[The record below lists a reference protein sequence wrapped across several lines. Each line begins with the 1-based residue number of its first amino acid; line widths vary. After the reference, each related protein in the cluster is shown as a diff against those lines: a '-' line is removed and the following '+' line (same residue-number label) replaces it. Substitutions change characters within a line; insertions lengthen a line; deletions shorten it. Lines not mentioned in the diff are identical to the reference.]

1 MADVTGRSI
10 LTVVSILLC
19 FASGSSALAFQ
30 GERSANSRG
39 IQVSQRGGS
48 SSSAVVSPP
57 KAKGGFFQQ
66 FRSATDKWFGGDD
79 SKQIRAEEAA
89 RKGTPRRRV
98 PLEPFSGQPAAM
110 QELPSLPKP
119 PSDPPLSDL
128 PAPPQVDLE
137 ATAAPAPPLEAASNT
152 SSNDPSASPR
162 SNTAGL
168 LDREPRIESRPVT
181 SLSPKSSSRRASGKP
196 VGVDEVPTP
205 RLSFSEP
212 PTASSEASVQGQRK
226 SLANTPSPVMA
237 SNPTENPL
245 ESSADG
251 ESFLNLDR
259 PLAEAAWPSVPRRP
273 VPSRPATPTE
283 RVSAQTNNPIAS
295 STQPA
300 EMVRVNAN
308 DRNSTPQDEGSELAP
323 VPMPQLPSTPG
334 AFPGKPETSAG
345 NDSSLMAL
353 PSPPAAMAP
362 VPMELKPSDISI
374 PLPSAP
380 STTSAPSDFAP
391 LASKKTPSSLAM
403 HLPAIDVRVVGPE
416 TVPMDRPA
424 TFELV
429 VSHRGREPIEGMLIQ
444 VSVPEAVAMSIPEV
458 NEQVLIDQSEGLRQ
472 LVWQV
477 DQLPGATEKRLAFQ
491 LQSSKPEL
499 FAAEIEWTALPQT
512 GSLPLQVA
520 AAQLQ
525 VALEGPSQVVFGRPE
540 IFRVRVKNPG
550 TLPAETVQ
558 LMVQAGSL
566 AESMLP
572 IGTIPAG
579 AEEVVEVELDFKH
592 SGMIPVS
599 VAAEG
604 AAGSLKAKSTID
616 VAVRQGSLELSWAAP
631 ETSFVG
637 ATAQWTL
644 HLNNPSDLAI
654 DSIQCSLEL
663 PEGVDLIEA
672 PKGAKVEGRT
682 IQWQEDSLQAG
693 SSRQRGLVVACQ
705 REGTIAWKSQAV
717 GSAGAAASASGAM
730 KAEAVTDLQLQVR
743 DPAAP
748 ASTDKPAV
756 YEVTI
761 TNQGHSTA
769 RDIVVVAQFSDG
781 IEPMEASGHPNRI
794 VPGQV
799 LFEAV
804 EKLEPGQSI
813 RLAIAAKASRP
824 GTHRFRA
831 EVSSSQGD
839 EQWSQEEST
848 RFIQGSDAKSN
859 PVSPPDPSSSPVGL
873 VAPPVAPP
881 AAPLAPPR

>member
-1 MADVTGRSI
+1 
-10 LTVVSILLC
+10 
-19 FASGSSALAFQ
+19 
-30 GERSANSRG
+30 
-39 IQVSQRGGS
+39 
-48 SSSAVVSPP
+48 
-57 KAKGGFFQQ
+57 
-66 FRSATDKWFGGDD
+66 
-79 SKQIRAEEAA
+79 
-89 RKGTPRRRV
+89 
-98 PLEPFSGQPAAM
+98 
-110 QELPSLPKP
+110 
-119 PSDPPLSDL
+119 
-128 PAPPQVDLE
+128 
-137 ATAAPAPPLEAASNT
+137 
-152 SSNDPSASPR
+152 
-162 SNTAGL
+162 
-168 LDREPRIESRPVT
+168 
-181 SLSPKSSSRRASGKP
+181 
-196 VGVDEVPTP
+196 
-205 RLSFSEP
+205 
-212 PTASSEASVQGQRK
+212 
-226 SLANTPSPVMA
+226 
-237 SNPTENPL
+237 
-245 ESSADG
+245 
-251 ESFLNLDR
+251 
-259 PLAEAAWPSVPRRP
+259 
-273 VPSRPATPTE
+273 
-283 RVSAQTNNPIAS
+283 
-295 STQPA
+295 
-300 EMVRVNAN
+300 
-308 DRNSTPQDEGSELAP
+308 
-323 VPMPQLPSTPG
+323 
-334 AFPGKPETSAG
+334 
-345 NDSSLMAL
+345 
-353 PSPPAAMAP
+353 
-362 VPMELKPSDISI
+362 
-374 PLPSAP
+374 
-380 STTSAPSDFAP
+380 
-391 LASKKTPSSLAM
+391 M

-429 VSHRGREPIEGMLIQ
+429 VSHRGRQPVEGMLIQ
-444 VSVPEAVAMSIPEV
+444 VSVPDAVAMSIPEA

-491 LQSSKPEL
+491 LQASKPEL

-550 TLPAETVQ
+550 TLPAEAVQ
-558 LMVQAGSL
+558 LMVKAGSL

-604 AAGSLKAKSTID
+604 AAGSLEAKSTID
-616 VAVRQGSLELSWAAP
+616 VAVRQGSLDLSWAAP

-644 HLNNPSDLAI
+644 HLSNPSDMAI

-663 PEGVDLIEA
+663 PDGVDLIEA
-672 PKGAKVEGRT
+672 PKGATVEGRT
-682 IQWQEDSLQAG
+682 IQWQEDPLQAG

-717 GSAGAAASASGAM
+717 GSAGAAATASCVM

-756 YEVTI
+756 YEVMI

-781 IEPMEASGHPNRI
+781 IEPIEASGHANRM

-839 EQWSQEEST
+839 AQWSQEEST
-848 RFIQGSDAKSN
+848 RFIEGSDARSN
-859 PVSPPDPSSSPVGL
+859 PAPRPDRPSSPVGL

-881 AAPLAPPR
+881 AAPPVAPPAAPPVAPPASAR

>member
-10 LTVVSILLC
+10 LTVMSILLC
-19 FASGSSALAFQ
+19 LVSHSSALGFQ
-30 GERSANSRG
+30 GERSTNSRPA
-39 IQVSQRGGS
+39 QVSPRGGS
-48 SSSAVVSPP
+48 SPSGAVSSQN
-57 KAKGGFFQQ
+57 AKGGFFQQ
-66 FRSATDKWFGGDD
+66 FRSATDKWFGGDN

-98 PLEPFSGQPAAM
+98 PLEPFSGQSAAM
-110 QELPSLPKP
+110 RELPTLPKP
-119 PSDPPLSDL
+119 PSDSPISDL

-137 ATAAPAPPLEAASNT
+137 ATAAQAPPLDAAWNS
-152 SSNDPSASPR
+152 SSNSLIASPR
-162 SNTAGL
+162 SNTAGV

-181 SLSPKSSSRRASGKP
+181 SLSPKSSSRRASGKT
-196 VGVDEVPTP
+196 VGVDDVPSP
-205 RLSFSEP
+205 RLSSTDPTVAATDPVGLVEREP
-212 PTASSEASVQGQRK
+212 
-226 SLANTPSPVMA
+226 LANRPTSESAPA
-237 SNPTENPL
+237 SKPLENPL
-245 ESSADG
+245 EASSNG

-273 VPSRPATPTE
+273 VPSRPATPSE
-283 RVSAQTNNPIAS
+283 PAASQTNNPIAN
-295 STQPA
+295 STRPA
-300 EMVRVNAN
+300 EMVRVNTN
-308 DRNSTPQDEGSELAP
+308 DRTSTAEDETSVLAK
-323 VPMPQLPSTPG
+323 VPMPQFPSSP
-334 AFPGKPETSAG
+334 AASPDQPESSAA
-345 NDSSLMAL
+345 DKAPLMAL
-353 PSPPAAMAP
+353 PGHPAPMAP
-362 VPMELKPSDISI
+362 APMDLKSADASVPLS
-374 PLPSAP
+374 SAP
-380 STTSAPSDFAP
+380 STAPSDFAP
-391 LASKKTPSSLAM
+391 LASKKTPSALAM
-403 HLPAIDVRVVGPE
+403 HLPAIDVRVIGPE

-444 VSVPEAVAMSIPEV
+444 VSVPDAVAMSIPEA

-477 DQLPGATEKRLAFQ
+477 DQLPGVTEKRLAFQ

-525 VALEGPSQVVFGRPE
+525 VALEGPSQVVFGHPE

-550 TLPAETVQ
+550 TLPAEAVQ
-558 LMVQAGSL
+558 LMVQAGSI

-579 AEEVVEVELDFKH
+579 AEEIVEVELDFKH

-604 AAGSLKAKSTID
+604 ATGSLKAKSTID
-616 VAVRQGSLELSWAAP
+616 VAVRQGSLELSWAVP

-644 HLNNPSDLAI
+644 HLNNPSELAI

-672 PKGAKVEGRT
+672 PEGARIEGRT
-682 IQWQEDSLQAG
+682 IQWQEDPLQAG

-717 GSAGAAASASGAM
+717 GSAGATASASGAM

-781 IEPMEASGHPNRI
+781 IEPMEASGHANRI

-831 EVSSSQGD
+831 EVSSSQED
-839 EQWSQEEST
+839 AQWSQEEST
-848 RFIQGSDAKSN
+848 RFIQGSEAKTHST
-859 PVSPPDPSSSPVGL
+859 SPTDSSSSPIGL
-873 VAPPVAPP
+873 VAPPAP
-881 AAPLAPPR
+881 PLAPTR

>member
-1 MADVTGRSI
+1 
-10 LTVVSILLC
+10 
-19 FASGSSALAFQ
+19 
-30 GERSANSRG
+30 
-39 IQVSQRGGS
+39 
-48 SSSAVVSPP
+48 
-57 KAKGGFFQQ
+57 
-66 FRSATDKWFGGDD
+66 
-79 SKQIRAEEAA
+79 
-89 RKGTPRRRV
+89 
-98 PLEPFSGQPAAM
+98 
-110 QELPSLPKP
+110 
-119 PSDPPLSDL
+119 
-128 PAPPQVDLE
+128 
-137 ATAAPAPPLEAASNT
+137 
-152 SSNDPSASPR
+152 
-162 SNTAGL
+162 
-168 LDREPRIESRPVT
+168 
-181 SLSPKSSSRRASGKP
+181 
-196 VGVDEVPTP
+196 
-205 RLSFSEP
+205 
-212 PTASSEASVQGQRK
+212 
-226 SLANTPSPVMA
+226 
-237 SNPTENPL
+237 
-245 ESSADG
+245 
-251 ESFLNLDR
+251 
-259 PLAEAAWPSVPRRP
+259 
-273 VPSRPATPTE
+273 
-283 RVSAQTNNPIAS
+283 
-295 STQPA
+295 
-300 EMVRVNAN
+300 
-308 DRNSTPQDEGSELAP
+308 
-323 VPMPQLPSTPG
+323 
-334 AFPGKPETSAG
+334 
-345 NDSSLMAL
+345 
-353 PSPPAAMAP
+353 
-362 VPMELKPSDISI
+362 
-374 PLPSAP
+374 
-380 STTSAPSDFAP
+380 
-391 LASKKTPSSLAM
+391 M

-444 VSVPEAVAMSIPEV
+444 VSVPEAVALTIPEA

-477 DQLPGATEKRLAFQ
+477 DQLPGSTEKRLAFQ

-550 TLPAETVQ
+550 TLPAEAVQ

-566 AESMLP
+566 AESVLP

-592 SGMIPVS
+592 SGMIPVA
-599 VAAEG
+599 VAVDG
-604 AAGSLKAKSTID
+604 AGGSLKANSKID
-616 VAVRQGSLELSWAAP
+616 VAVRQGSLELSWANP

-672 PKGAKVEGRT
+672 PEGSTVEGRT
-682 IQWQEDSLQAG
+682 IQWREDPLQAG

-705 REGTIAWKSQAV
+705 REGMIAWKSQAI

-748 ASTDKPAV
+748 ASTDKPAI

-769 RDIVVVAQFSDG
+769 HDIVVVAQFSDG

-799 LFEAV
+799 LFESVA
-804 EKLEPGQSI
+804 KLEPGQSI

-839 EQWSQEEST
+839 AQWSQEEST
-848 RFIQGSDAKSN
+848 RFIQGSESKSN
-859 PVSPPDPSSSPVGL
+859 PVSPQERTSAPVGL
-873 VAPPVAPP
+873 VAPPAAPPVAP
-881 AAPLAPPR
+881 R

>member
-1 MADVTGRSI
+1 MADVTGRNI

-19 FASGSSALAFQ
+19 FANGSSVLGFQ
-30 GERSANSRG
+30 GERSTNSRAA
-39 IQVSQRGGS
+39 QVSQRGGS
-48 SSSAVVSPP
+48 PSSAAVAPP

-66 FRSATDKWFGGDD
+66 LRSATDRWFGGDD
-79 SKQIRAEEAA
+79 SKQMRADETA

-119 PSDPPLSDL
+119 PSEPTISDL
-128 PAPPQVDLE
+128 PAPPQVDVE
-137 ATAAPAPPLEAASNT
+137 ATTAPVPPLDAALNSSSNELNLSQRSNT
-152 SSNDPSASPR
+152 S
-162 SNTAGL
+162 GL

-196 VGVDEVPTP
+196 IGVDEVASP
-205 RLSFSEP
+205 RLSSTEP
-212 PTASSEASVQGQRK
+212 PTASTEAVGQAKREPME
-226 SLANTPSPVMA
+226 NTPSPITA
-237 SNPTENPL
+237 SNPPENPL
-245 ESSADG
+245 ESSANG

-273 VPSRPATPTE
+273 VPSRAATQPGPAA
-283 RVSAQTNNPIAS
+283 VQNNNPVAIP
-295 STQPA
+295 TRPA
-300 EMVRVNAN
+300 EMVRVNTN
-308 DRNSTPQDEGSELAP
+308 DRNSTSLDEGSAPAP
-323 VPMPQLPSTPG
+323 VPMSTVISNPSASPDQPES
-334 AFPGKPETSAG
+334 AAGKE
-345 NDSSLMAL
+345 SSLMAL
-353 PSPPAAMAP
+353 PGPPAALVPA
-362 VPMELKPSDISI
+362 PMELRPSDVST

-380 STTSAPSDFAP
+380 NNASEPSDFAP
-391 LASKKTPSSLAM
+391 LASKKSPSSLAM

-416 TVPMDRPA
+416 AVPMDRPA

-444 VSVPEAVAMSIPEV
+444 VSVPDAVAMSIPEA

-472 LVWQV
+472 LVWQI
-477 DQLPGATEKRLAFQ
+477 DQLSGATEKRLAFQ

-550 TLPAETVQ
+550 TLPAESVH

-572 IGTIPAG
+572 IGTIPGG

-672 PKGAKVEGRT
+672 PNGATVEGRT
-682 IQWQEDSLQAG
+682 IQWQEDPLQAG

-705 REGTIAWKSQAV
+705 REGNIAWKSQAV

-761 TNQGHSTA
+761 INQGHSTA

-781 IEPMEASGHPNRI
+781 IEPMEASGHPNRL

-804 EKLEPGQSI
+804 DKLEPGQSI

-839 EQWSQEEST
+839 AQWSQEEST
-848 RFIQGSDAKSN
+848 RFIQGSEAKSN
-859 PVSPPDPSSSPVGL
+859 PAAPPSQSNSPVGL
-873 VAPPVAPP
+873 VAPPVAP
-881 AAPLAPPR
+881 LASPR

>member
-10 LTVVSILLC
+10 LTVMSILLC
-19 FASGSSALAFQ
+19 FASGSSALGFQ
-30 GERSANSRG
+30 GERPTNSRSA
-39 IQVSQRGGS
+39 QVSPRGGLPS
-48 SSSAVVSPP
+48 SGAVSPQ

-98 PLEPFSGQPAAM
+98 PLEPFSGQSAAM

-119 PSDPPLSDL
+119 PSDPPISDL
-128 PAPPQVDLE
+128 PAPPQADLE
-137 ATAAPAPPLEAASNT
+137 TTAAPAPPLDAAWN
-152 SSNDPSASPR
+152 SSSDSPGASPR

-196 VGVDEVPTP
+196 VGVDEVPSP
-205 RLSFSEP
+205 RLSFTEPPAAATDPVGEVNREPVANRTTSEP
-212 PTASSEASVQGQRK
+212 APSSNPSENRLEAS
-226 SLANTPSPVMA
+226 N
-237 SNPTENPL
+237 
-245 ESSADG
+245 DG

-273 VPSRPATPTE
+273 VPSRAPTPSDPA
-283 RVSAQTNNPIAS
+283 AS
-295 STQPA
+295 QPNKPMASPARPA
-300 EMVRVNAN
+300 EMVRVNTN
-308 DRNSTPQDEGSELAP
+308 DRTSTVDDEASKLAQ
-323 VPMPQLPSTPG
+323 VPMPQLPSSP
-334 AFPGKPETSAG
+334 AASPVQPEPSAAD
-345 NDSSLMAL
+345 NARLMAL
-353 PSPPAAMAP
+353 PGSPAAMAP
-362 VPMELKPSDISI
+362 APMELRSADVSA
-374 PLPSAP
+374 PLPSSS
-380 STTSAPSDFAP
+380 STVAAPSDFAP
-391 LASKKTPSSLAM
+391 LASKKTPSALAM

-444 VSVPEAVAMSIPEV
+444 VSVPDAVAMSIPEA

-550 TLPAETVQ
+550 TLPAEAVQ
-558 LMVQAGSL
+558 LMVQAGSI

-579 AEEVVEVELDFKH
+579 AEEIVEVELDFKH

-644 HLNNPSDLAI
+644 HLNNPSELAI

-672 PKGAKVEGRT
+672 PEGAKVEGRT
-682 IQWQEDSLQAG
+682 IQWREDPLQAG

-717 GSAGAAASASGAM
+717 GSAGATASASGAM

-781 IEPMEASGHPNRI
+781 IEPMEASGHGNRI

-813 RLAIAAKASRP
+813 RLVIAAKASRP

-839 EQWSQEEST
+839 AQWSQEEST
-848 RFIQGSDAKSN
+848 RFIQGSEAKAN
-859 PVSPPDPSSSPVGL
+859 PTSLPDRSSSPVGF
-873 VAPPVAPP
+873 VAPP
-881 AAPLAPPR
+881 APPLAPPR

>member
-1 MADVTGRSI
+1 
-10 LTVVSILLC
+10 
-19 FASGSSALAFQ
+19 
-30 GERSANSRG
+30 
-39 IQVSQRGGS
+39 
-48 SSSAVVSPP
+48 
-57 KAKGGFFQQ
+57 
-66 FRSATDKWFGGDD
+66 
-79 SKQIRAEEAA
+79 
-89 RKGTPRRRV
+89 
-98 PLEPFSGQPAAM
+98 
-110 QELPSLPKP
+110 
-119 PSDPPLSDL
+119 
-128 PAPPQVDLE
+128 
-137 ATAAPAPPLEAASNT
+137 
-152 SSNDPSASPR
+152 
-162 SNTAGL
+162 
-168 LDREPRIESRPVT
+168 
-181 SLSPKSSSRRASGKP
+181 
-196 VGVDEVPTP
+196 
-205 RLSFSEP
+205 
-212 PTASSEASVQGQRK
+212 
-226 SLANTPSPVMA
+226 
-237 SNPTENPL
+237 
-245 ESSADG
+245 
-251 ESFLNLDR
+251 
-259 PLAEAAWPSVPRRP
+259 
-273 VPSRPATPTE
+273 
-283 RVSAQTNNPIAS
+283 
-295 STQPA
+295 
-300 EMVRVNAN
+300 MVRVNTN
-308 DRNSTPQDEGSELAP
+308 DRHSTALEEGSVLAP
-323 VPMPQLPSTPG
+323 IPMSESPSSP
-334 AFPGKPETSAG
+334 SASTDKSESAAG
-345 NDSSLMAL
+345 PDSGLMAL
-353 PSPPAAMAP
+353 PGATAPMAP
-362 VPMELKPSDISI
+362 APMAPAPMALRTTDASI
-374 PLPSAP
+374 ALPNSP
-380 STTSAPSDFAP
+380 STAAAPPDFAP
-391 LASKKTPSSLAM
+391 LASRKTPSALAM

-444 VSVPEAVAMSIPEV
+444 VSVPEAVAMSIPEA

-512 GSLPLQVA
+512 GTLPLQVA

-550 TLPAETVQ
+550 TLPAEAVQ

-604 AAGSLKAKSTID
+604 AAASLKAKSTID

-644 HLNNPSDLAI
+644 YLNNPSDLAI

-663 PEGVDLIEA
+663 PEGVDLIEG
-672 PKGAKVEGRT
+672 PKGATVEGRT
-682 IQWQEDSLQAG
+682 IQWREDPLQAG

-705 REGTIAWKSQAV
+705 REGTIAWKSQAI

-748 ASTDKPAV
+748 ASTDKPAI

-769 RDIVVVAQFSDG
+769 HDIVVVAQFSDG

-804 EKLEPGQSI
+804 NKLDPGQSI
-813 RLAIAAKASRP
+813 RLTIAAKASRP

-839 EQWSQEEST
+839 AQWSQEEST
-848 RFIQGSDAKSN
+848 RFIQGSESKSN
-859 PVSPPDPSSSPVGL
+859 PTSPQERSSAPVGL
-873 VAPPVAPP
+873 VAPPVSPLAPP
-881 AAPLAPPR
+881 VAPPVAPLAPSR